1 MKANQMFVNKWIETI
16 WCICTVEYYTAI
28 KSKVL
33 PFVEMWMDLQT
44 IMLNEDRQKHFLW
57 YYLYVES
64 KITNVYVKQ
73 KQTHRYI
80 NKLVVTSEDR

>member
-1 MKANQMFVNKWIETI
+1 
-16 WCICTVEYYTAI
+16 
-28 KSKVL
+28 
-33 PFVEMWMDLQT
+33 MWMDLQN
-44 IMLNEDRQKHFLW
+44 IMLNENRQKDFLW
-57 YYLYVES
+57 YYLYVEP